1 MRMARA
7 QPLAG
12 GAAKLCPE
20 WTIGGGG
27 QGRNRT
33 GCEGDFPVLAP
44 VAESGSLALLGL
56 GLFGGYARP
65 AGSTRVSEL
74 AADVGPE
81 HRAIV
86 CQRHEQEQ
94 AFLESCS
101 QRHAPRE

>member
-1 MRMARA
+1 MELSPISRSASICAPQGSILMAAGLVTA
-7 QPLAG
+7 QVCKCRTRFG
-12 GAAKLCPE
+12 K
-20 WTIGGGG
+20 
-27 QGRNRT
+27 GRW
-33 GCEGDFPVLAP
+33 
-44 VAESGSLALLGL
+44 
-56 GLFGGYARP
+56 YARS

-94 AFLESCS
+94 AFLESRS